1 MDSPKHSGCFFSQI
15 FLGKYGSPEMAFG
28 NAFPYCSLFVRLKV
42 SVDFLNELG
51 VPFIKIGSGDV
62 TNGIVMQKVATAI
75 TQRPLVVSTGM
86 TDMEDVKEVY
96 NLVSSKILSCN

>member
-1 MDSPKHSGCFFSQI
+1 MDGPEYSGCYFSLI
-15 FLGKYGSPEMAFG
+15 FWVKYGSPEMAFG

-62 TNGIVMQKVATAI
+62 TNVIVMEKVAAV

-86 TDMEDVKEVY
+86 TEMEDVKEVY